1 MHTIINVL
9 GAISRKLYLVHGL
22 KFGLLSIGNPRK
34 QKASYSEAECIK
46 DYILSNWEEISLQH
60 LRGQIHQDTQLIM
73 ECNSSSHR

>member
-34 QKASYSEAECIK
+34 HPIQKLNALK
-46 DYILSNWEEISLQH
+46 TISC
-60 LRGQIHQDTQLIM
+60 QIGKKFPYGI
-73 ECNSSSHR
+73 

>member
-34 QKASYSEAECIK
+34 HPIQRLNALKT
-46 DYILSNWEEISLQH
+46 ISC
-60 LRGQIHQDTQLIM
+60 QIGKKFPYGI
-73 ECNSSSHR
+73 